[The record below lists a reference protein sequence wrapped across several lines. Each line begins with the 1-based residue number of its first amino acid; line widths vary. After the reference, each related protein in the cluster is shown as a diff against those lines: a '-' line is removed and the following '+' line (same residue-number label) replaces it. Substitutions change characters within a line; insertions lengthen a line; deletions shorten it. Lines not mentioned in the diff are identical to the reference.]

1 MIPLDSENST
11 HAQSPQRASMGPDD
25 ELFAGESLALYAFEP
40 LNPNELRLHEGQII
54 LVSYRHGQGWLVAED
69 PATGEQGL
77 VPEEYVRLVREIEA
91 WDAERGA
98 FIDEDGAELDESEE
112 LVDEST
118 QSAMARR
125 GHEEDIDSGNSSEA
139 VTDRPSRAMLAEP
152 PDVDHEEGL
161 QMSAS
166 TSPISQKKADWKRDR
181 VEDERRQDSGHAE
194 K

>member
-1 MIPLDSENST
+1 
-11 HAQSPQRASMGPDD
+11 
-25 ELFAGESLALYAFEP
+25 
-40 LNPNELRLHEGQII
+40 
-54 LVSYRHGQGWLVAED
+54 
-69 PATGEQGL
+69 
-77 VPEEYVRLVREIEA
+77 VREIEA

-98 FIDEDGAELDESEE
+98 FIDEDGVELDESEE

-118 QSAMARR
+118 QSAISRQ
-125 GHEEDIDSGNSSEA
+125 GEEDVDSGNSSEA

-166 TSPISQKKADWKRDR
+166 NSPTSQKKADWKRER
-181 VEDERRQDSGHAE
+181 VDDERRQDSGHAE